1 MHQSPPDHP
10 GYGRPGPYSGP
21 RYPRTGPLPQPLG
34 PDPHMRRTRT
44 QQLLAGFI
52 PRLQSARFQSSGAT
66 PTLPPGLGPPPA
78 GVVGHLPN
86 GLSNGLMA
94 PPRPLAPGLSRP
106 QGQPQGQ
113 PPGSGSA
120 LGTMLTPEIIRLLTS
135 LAQQRRTSPEAAQFG
150 FTTNEAPGGPG

>member
-1 MHQSPPDHP
+1 MHQS
-10 GYGRPGPYSGP
+10 YGRPGPYSAGGP
-21 RYPRTGPLPQPLG
+21 RYPQTRGPLPQPLG
-34 PDPHMRRTRT
+34 SDPRMRRART

-52 PRLQSARFQSSGAT
+52 PRLQSARFQSSGAA

-78 GVVGHLPN
+78 GLLGAPPPH

-113 PPGSGSA
+113 SPGSGSA